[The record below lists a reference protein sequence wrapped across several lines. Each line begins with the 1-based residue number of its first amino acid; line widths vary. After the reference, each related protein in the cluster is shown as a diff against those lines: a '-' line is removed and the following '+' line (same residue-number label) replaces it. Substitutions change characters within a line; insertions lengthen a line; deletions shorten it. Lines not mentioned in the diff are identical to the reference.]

1 MADLSREELR
11 RLASLGARARLAE
24 LRSEEAAIRREF
36 PELAATKASTAK
48 PAAGRSAPA
57 PVRRRRRRKKMSAA
71 AREAVSVRMK
81 KYWAEQRKATGAK
94 AKK

>member
-24 LRSEEAAIRREF
+24 LRSEEAAIRGEF
-36 PELAATKASTAK
+36 PELAAKKPSAPE
-48 PAAGRSAPA
+48 PAAEASAA
-57 PVRRRRRRKKMSAA
+57 TPVRRRRRRKKMSAE

-81 KYWAEQRKATGAK
+81 KYWAEQRTTKGAK
-94 AKK
+94 RKK